1 MKAIILTT
9 CAALAVTCA
18 ASCQRSMPPVPQNNR
33 AVVAPRGSTNIQKPW
48 NSTTQHEGDAVLGPL
63 SNMRR

>member
-1 MKAIILTT
+1 MKAIILMTS
-9 CAALAVTCA
+9 ALAIACTTA
-18 ASCQRSMPPVPQNNR
+18 CQRSMPPVPPSNR
-33 AVVAPRGSTNIQKPW
+33 TVVAPKGSTNIQKPW